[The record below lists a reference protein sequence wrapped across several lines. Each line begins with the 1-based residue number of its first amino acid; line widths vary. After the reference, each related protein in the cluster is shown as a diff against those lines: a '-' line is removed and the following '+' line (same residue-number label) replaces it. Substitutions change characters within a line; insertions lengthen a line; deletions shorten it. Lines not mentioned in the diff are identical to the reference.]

1 MPAFAPDE
9 SPEDE
14 EVGVADGNSDD
25 DVDEAAS
32 AVADTVPVGVR
43 FEVVGSTLFVD
54 AVTQLANVRRPNVE
68 ILYTCRGCRRWR
80 LNSERRP
87 RNNQ

>member
-14 EVGVADGNSDD
+14 EFGVADGNSDND

-32 AVADTVPVGVR
+32 AVGDTVPVGVR

-68 ILYTCRGCRRWR
+68 MLCTCRGCRR
-80 LNSERRP
+80 
-87 RNNQ
+87 